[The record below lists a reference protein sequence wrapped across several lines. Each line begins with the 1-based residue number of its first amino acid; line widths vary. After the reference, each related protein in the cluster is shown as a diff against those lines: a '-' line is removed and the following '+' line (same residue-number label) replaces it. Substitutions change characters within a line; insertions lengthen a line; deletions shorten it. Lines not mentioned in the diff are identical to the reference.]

1 MRVRNVSLGL
11 AAIFA
16 PILAMS
22 FADGALAEV
31 KIRGATTVAFGLIN
45 PQKAKIEKM
54 AGVELAVLPNS
65 TMHGL
70 ADLVHRRADI
80 AMLAEPL
87 ETALAAL
94 NKKEATPID
103 IADYVEKHVGDAF
116 VEFIVHPINPVQRLT
131 RAQLADLYSGKI
143 KNWSELGGD
152 NQPVLLVG
160 EPTSSPYRLIKD
172 ALDISYSPTLRTVQN
187 TNQVAV
193 IVVQAPGAL
202 GNISTAHD
210 VPERGKFKIVETD
223 VKIPLRL
230 YVAIRKDASPEVKR
244 VVEAAASV
252 GAP

>member
-11 AAIFA
+11 AAILA
-16 PILAMS
+16 PILAVS

-94 NKKEATPID
+94 NKKEAAPID

-116 VEFIVHPINPVQRLT
+116 VEFIVHPINPVQRLS
-131 RAQLADLYSGKI
+131 RAQLADLYSGKF

-152 NQPVLLVG
+152 NQSVLLVG

-172 ALDISYSPTLRTVQN
+172 ALDISYSSALRTVQN

-193 IVVQAPGAL
+193 IVAQAPGAL